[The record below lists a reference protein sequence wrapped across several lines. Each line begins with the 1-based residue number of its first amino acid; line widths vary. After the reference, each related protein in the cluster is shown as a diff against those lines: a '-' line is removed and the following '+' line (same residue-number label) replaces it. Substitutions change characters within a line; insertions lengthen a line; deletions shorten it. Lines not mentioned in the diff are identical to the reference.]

1 MQRDKVPEGV
11 QVVESNRVCII
22 WIILGQEDVD
32 PVEGIDSRCVSE
44 AILSESGTTWHDTS
58 PKA

>member
-44 AILSESGTTWHDTS
+44 AILS
-58 PKA
+58 